1 MITILMLLTSIG
13 VGYGIGLFM
22 EGYGDEF
29 EERIVWNPLK
39 WFNITKYISTLVI
52 IIIAHELLNRT
63 W

>member
-22 EGYGDEF
+22 EGCGDEF

-52 IIIAHELLNRT
+52 IVIAHELLNRT